1 MTDDIYIYIYTY
13 ELKRKKW
20 KKRPCEGSVTKE
32 DPMTEAPE
40 ATIPRQT
47 KVLLLIS
54 HLLPF

>member
-1 MTDDIYIYIYTY
+1 MTDDIYIYIHIWIKT
-13 ELKRKKW
+13 EKM
-20 KKRPCEGSVTKE
+20 KKRPGEGSVTKE
-32 DPMTEAPE
+32 EPMTEAPE